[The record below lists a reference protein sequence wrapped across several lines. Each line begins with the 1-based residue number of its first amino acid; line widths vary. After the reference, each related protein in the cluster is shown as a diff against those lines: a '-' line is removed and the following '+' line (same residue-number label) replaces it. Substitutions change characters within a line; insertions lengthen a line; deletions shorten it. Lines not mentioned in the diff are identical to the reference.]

1 MSHNLMRKLIP
12 IIAFLYACGAS
23 PAGSTNDLVIEVAA
37 PPANV
42 QLGFGWRQPE
52 RNDNFSFIWMNH
64 LEADIW
70 VTLDAASS
78 AEIEIKAVPYHLN
91 YRSQS
96 LGLYANG
103 QFIQEWVCPS
113 NSEWRLD
120 TYTANIPDG
129 ILKPGKNRI
138 TLRASYRIG
147 DEGNQLSIA
156 VNSITLHRP

>member
-1 MSHNLMRKLIP
+1 MSHDLMRKLIP
-12 IIAFLYACGAS
+12 ILAVLCACGSAR
-23 PAGSTNDLVIEVAA
+23 ATSTNELVIEVAA

-42 QLGFGWRQPE
+42 QLGFGWLQPE
-52 RNDNFSFIWMNH
+52 SNDDFSFVWMNH

-70 VTLDAASS
+70 VTLDAASA
-78 AEIEIKAVPYHLN
+78 AEVEIKAVPYYLN

-120 TYTANIPDG
+120 AYTAKIPEG
-129 ILKPGKNRI
+129 IFKTGKNRI

-147 DEGNQLSIA
+147 NEGNQLSIA
-156 VNSITLHRP
+156 VNSLTLKWK